1 MKFVTVELN
10 YSGKQYEYQTELDLK
25 VGGIYRLTTTGWN
38 PPMRVRVVSISDVQ
52 NYPSVDT
59 IISVEEAE
67 EF

>member
-1 MKFVTVELN
+1 MKFVIVELN

-38 PPMRVRVVSISDVQ
+38 PPMRVKVVSISDVQ